1 MSRPSRRDRI
11 RIAGIRSERTGGVLR
26 VTADVDGRPV
36 WFEADGLAL
45 EPAAE
50 AWASAFLIP
59 ALHRRAMLDLEAPVD
74 PVWLENVRGVEGLLR
89 EWWKLPEKPPS
100 ATVRPPERVHDGE
113 RALFFSGGVD
123 SFYTLLRSGER
134 VDRLLLLHGFDYAL
148 DDVARLEATERMLRE
163 VASARGIGWAVIR
176 TDAREHPLFEG
187 VEWERAHGGV
197 LAAVAHLLGENVGE
211 VLISS
216 SVNQENPMPWGSHW
230 KLDPLWSSSRR
241 RIVHVGQALRKEDK
255 IREIAG
261 EPLAHR
267 HLRVCWE
274 NRSRWGNCSRCYKC
288 LYARLVLA
296 ELGELERF
304 EGFEG
309 PDTLAAH
316 LDALPRGKAK
326 MRTFLA
332 LLESPR
338 LPADVK
344 CALMRLVERTKRE
357 QQPMVRLRRAAAS
370 AVFGLWPRRPQPE
383 PRIPRPGGDEPPAA
397 ARSRD
402 GER

>member
-1 MSRPSRRDRI
+1 MNHPSRRDTI
-11 RIAGIRSERTGGVLR
+11 RIAGFRSEQSGSVRR
-26 VTADVDGRPV
+26 VAADVDGRAV
-36 WFEADGLAL
+36 WFAADGVEL

-59 ALHRRAMLDLEAPVD
+59 ALHRRAGLEIDAPVD
-74 PVWLENVRGVEGLLR
+74 PVWLENVRGVEGLLH

-100 ATVRPPERVHDGE
+100 ARVRPPERVHDGE

-134 VDRLLLLHGFDYAL
+134 VDRLLLVHGFDYAL
-148 DDVARLEATERMLRE
+148 DDGPRLEATERMLGE
-163 VASARGIGWAVIR
+163 VAAARGIRRAVIR
-176 TDAREHPLFEG
+176 TDAREHPLFDG

-197 LAAVAHLLGENVGE
+197 LAAVAHLLGDDFGE

-216 SVNQENPMPWGSHW
+216 SVNRENPMPWGSHW

-261 EPLAHR
+261 EPLARR

-296 ELGELERF
+296 EMGALERF

-338 LPADVK
+338 LPAHVK
-344 CALMRLVERTKRE
+344 CALQRLIERTKRE
-357 QQPMVRLRRAAAS
+357 RQPILRLRRAAAG
-370 AVFGLWPRRPQPE
+370 AVFGLWPRRP
-383 PRIPRPGGDEPPAA
+383 RRGSGIPRPEGDEPPVG
-397 ARSRD
+397 ARDLDR
-402 GER
+402 ER